1 LRYFTWQWRWSA
13 LHRSEQAGFLLRST
27 PIHALV
33 RCVVTPAD
41 LSDASWAGVQWPR
54 RDRWL
59 FAIATRLLWEFARR
73 SGAAPLLELEEPE
86 LGRPFPVRWRGRL
99 ISQDLANAALEV
111 SAMLRA
117 LGGREPDHILEIGAG
132 YGRDAYV
139 LLNVFPRCS
148 YTIVD
153 VDPALG
159 LSRSYLTEL
168 FPDRRLT
175 FLSPD
180 RIDTIQAG
188 SVSLALS
195 ISSLQE
201 MTPDQ
206 IHGYLSL
213 LDTVVA
219 PAGIVYLK
227 QWRDWFN
234 PLDRVNVR
242 FADYP
247 IPRRW
252 TQLFVEKAPVQTRF
266 QHSVWRVGP
275 VA

>member
-13 LHRSEQAGFLLRST
+13 LHRSEQARFLLHST
-27 PIHALV
+27 PLRTLV
-33 RCVVTPAD
+33 RCLLAPTD

-59 FAIATRLLWEFARR
+59 FVFATRLLWEFARR
-73 SGAAPLLELEEPE
+73 SGAAWILDLEEPK

-99 ISQDLANAALEV
+99 ISQDLANSGLEA

-117 LGGREPDHILEIGAG
+117 LDGREPDHVLEVGAG

-153 VDPALG
+153 LEPALG
-159 LSRSYLTEL
+159 IARAYLTEL
-168 FPDRRLT
+168 FPNRRLK

-180 RIDTIQAG
+180 QLDAIPPR
-188 SVSLALS
+188 SVALAFS

-206 IHGYLSL
+206 IRGYLSF
-213 LDTVVA
+213 LDTVVV
-219 PAGIVYLK
+219 PSGIVYLK
-227 QWRDWFN
+227 QWREWLN
-234 PLDRVNVR
+234 PLDGVKTT
-242 FADYP
+242 FSAYP
-247 IPRRW
+247 LPPRW
-252 TQLFVEKAPVQTRF
+252 ATLFVERAPVQTGF
-266 QHSVWRVGP
+266 QQGAWRAGQR
-275 VA
+275 